1 MLAKKYTSYNKKL
14 LNIGGDKMDICGIY
28 KITNTQNG
36 KIYIGQSRHIYRR
49 WTEHK
54 CDAKDESNPTL
65 LYKAFRKHGE
75 QNFKFEVLEE
85 CSPDNLT
92 DRENYWI
99 YHYNTLSPNGYNIK
113 APVESGFYVC
123 VPDYVNE
130 ILHDLR
136 YSDLKFVDIAKKF
149 NLSSEQISKINSGI
163 CWRLEGFNYPI
174 RLSYGD
180 WDQSLVVPLLKKGY
194 KTKEIAEELGTTK
207 STIESYMYTNNIH
220 TTDFRKRL
228 TSNKLTILEKDNQ
241 KIAFNSIKEASI
253 YLSQQ
258 ESIEE
263 NTAICGIKR
272 ALKRESPKN
281 KYRGYTCTIKETFK
295 AEEEEK

>member
-1 MLAKKYTSYNKKL
+1 
-14 LNIGGDKMDICGIY
+14 MDICGIY

-36 KIYIGQSRHIYRR
+36 KAYIGQSRHIYRR

-54 CDAKDESNPTL
+54 CDAKDENNPIL
-65 LYKAFRKHGE
+65 LYKAFRKYGE
-75 QNFKFEVLEE
+75 QNFKFEILEE
-85 CSPDNLT
+85 CSPDSLT
-92 DRENYWI
+92 DRESYWI

-130 ILHDLR
+130 ILHDLK
-136 YSDLKFVDIAKKF
+136 YSELKIVDIAKKF
-149 NLSSEQISKINSGI
+149 NLSPEQIGKINSGI
-163 CWRLEGFNYPI
+163 SWRLEGFNYPI
-174 RLSYGD
+174 RLSYND
-180 WDQSLVVPLLKKGY
+180 WDQSLVVPLLKEGY

-228 TSNKLTILEKDNQ
+228 TSNKLTILEKDGQ
-241 KIAFNSIKEASI
+241 KIAFNSIKEAGG

-258 ESIEE
+258 ENIEE
-263 NTAICGIKR
+263 NTALCGIKR
-272 ALKRESPKN
+272 ALKREPPKN
-281 KYRGYTCTIKETFK
+281 KYKGYICTTKETFK
-295 AEEEEK
+295 TENKDK

>member
-1 MLAKKYTSYNKKL
+1 
-14 LNIGGDKMDICGIY
+14 MDICGIY
-28 KITNTQNG
+28 KITNIQNG
-36 KIYIGQSRHIYRR
+36 KVYIGQSRHIYRR

-54 CDAKDESNPTL
+54 CDAKDENNPTL
-65 LYKAFRKHGE
+65 LYKAFRKYGE

-85 CSPDNLT
+85 CSPNNLT

-113 APVESGFYVC
+113 APVESGFYIC

-136 YSDLKFVDIAKKF
+136 YSDLKLVDIAKKF
-149 NLSSEQISKINSGI
+149 DLSSEQISKINSGI
-163 CWRLEGFNYPI
+163 SWRLEGFNYPI
-174 RLSYGD
+174 RLSHGD
-180 WDQSLVVPLLKKGY
+180 WDQSLVIPLLKKGY

-207 STIESYMYTNNIH
+207 STIESYMYTNNIR

-228 TSNKLTILEKDNQ
+228 TSNKLTILEKDSQ
-241 KIAFNSIKEASI
+241 KIIFNSIKEAGI

-258 ESIEE
+258 ENIEE

-272 ALKRESPKN
+272 ALKKKPPKN
-281 KYRGYTCTIKETFK
+281 KYKDYVCSTKETFK
-295 AEEEEK
+295 TEEEEK